1 MAIDYKNQE
10 ADWLSVSKMLGM
22 KKGIIPMESVQAQI
36 NCFTT
41 EMSQIT
47 QSEENKRK
55 SPQ

>member
-10 ADWLSVSKMLGM
+10 ADWLSVLKMLGM
-22 KKGIIPMESVQAQI
+22 KKGIIAMESVQAQI

-41 EMSQIT
+41 EMSQIM